1 MNARMKA
8 LLVSTSSAIAVA
20 ILAFSLALGGA
31 RAVRADDAE
40 ALPEARV
47 EIVLVSAKTLEA
59 MEQRISHLE
68 EIVTSMAAAAQQVS
82 PRRLCVADDSG
93 AETCLT
99 KPQLDA
105 LLAIQAHAMEE
116 AQPAT
121 LAAAEARTPPE
132 EQAAAKAENKPE
144 PPAPDSQIEPEP
156 TGSIATATA
165 KAAEPSFPTRSEGD
179 AGDDLP

>member
-8 LLVSTSSAIAVA
+8 LLFSTSSAIAVA
-20 ILAFSLALGGA
+20 VLAFSLALSGA
-31 RAVRADDAE
+31 RAVRADDSE
-40 ALPEARV
+40 ALPETRV
-47 EIVLVSAKTLEA
+47 EIVLVSAKTMET

-68 EIVTSMAAAAQQVS
+68 EVVASMAAAAQQAS
-82 PRRLCVADDSG
+82 PRRLCIVDDSG
-93 AETCLT
+93 SETCVT

-105 LLAIQAHAMEE
+105 LLANQAHAMEA

-121 LAAAEARTPPE
+121 PAAAEATTPPE
-132 EQAAAKAENKPE
+132 EQAVAKTENKPE
-144 PPAPDSQIEPEP
+144 PAAPDSQIEPEP